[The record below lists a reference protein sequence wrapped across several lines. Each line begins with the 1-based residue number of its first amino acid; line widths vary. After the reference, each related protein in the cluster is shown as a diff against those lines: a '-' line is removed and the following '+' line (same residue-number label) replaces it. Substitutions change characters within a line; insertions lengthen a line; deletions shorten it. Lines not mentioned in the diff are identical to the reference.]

1 MKRMIAIGDNVVDCY
16 LDDQMYYPGGNAV
29 NVAVGC
35 RRHGFDEV
43 SYVGVFGD
51 DKEALHIQWALAKE
65 DVSYEHSRFVHAISG
80 HPGVRLNEQGDRVFV
95 GGPRNTA
102 QHILAIRLTAQE
114 LEWLHTFDVCH
125 TSCYS
130 NLENELPKIRERCDV
145 SFDFSNRHDPQ
156 YLAQVCP
163 HVRFA
168 FFSGSDLSMPQ
179 VKTLIASAVSH
190 GAEVVGVTL
199 GSRGALFSIRGKLYE
214 QGIKQAN
221 VVDTMGAGDSFISG
235 FLCAFYQTH
244 SPEKCLDF
252 AASCAADTCGFHGG
266 FGYGKSF
273 DT

>member
-16 LDDQMYYPGGNAV
+16 LDDNVYYPGGNAV

-43 SYVGVFGD
+43 SYIGVFGD

-65 DVSYEHSRFVHAISG
+65 DVSYEYSRFVHAISG
-80 HPGVRLNEQGDRVFV
+80 HPGVKLNEKGDRVFV

-114 LEWLHTFDVCH
+114 LEWLQTFDVCH

-163 HVRFA
+163 YVRFA
-168 FFSGSDLSMPQ
+168 FFSGSDLSSSQ
-179 VKTLIASAVSH
+179 VNALIASAVSY

-199 GSRGALFSIRGKLYE
+199 GSKGALFSIRKKLYE
-214 QGIKQAN
+214 QGIKKTD
-221 VVDTMGAGDSFISG
+221 VIDTMGAGDSFISG
-235 FLCAFYQTH
+235 FLCAYYQEQ

-266 FGYGKSF
+266 FGYGRPF
-273 DT
+273 NT

>member
-16 LDDQMYYPGGNAV
+16 LDDRIYYPGGNAV

-35 RRHGFDEV
+35 RRHGFSEAA
-43 SYVGVFGD
+43 YLGVFGD
-51 DKEALHIQWALAKE
+51 DQEARHIQWALAKE
-65 DVSYEHSRFVHAISG
+65 DVSYDRSRFVHAISG
-80 HPGVRLNEQGDRVFV
+80 HPGVQLNGKGDRVFV

-102 QHILAIRLTAQE
+102 QHILAIRLTAEE

-145 SFDFSNRHDPQ
+145 SFDFSNRREPA

-163 HVRFA
+163 HIRFA

-179 VKTLIASAVSH
+179 VNALIASAASY
-190 GAEVVGVTL
+190 GPEVVGVTL
-199 GSRGALFSIRGKLYE
+199 GSEGALFSIRGALYR
-214 QGIKQAN
+214 QGVKEAS

-235 FLCAFYQTH
+235 FLCAFYQALP
-244 SPEKCLDF
+244 PEACLDF
-252 AASCAADTCGFHGG
+252 AASCAADTCGVRGG
-266 FGYGKSF
+266 FGYGRPF
-273 DT
+273 DA